1 MSKVRE
7 MVTTEN
13 DIEVD
18 DGLSRLYAVII
29 DITDWLE
36 I

>member
-1 MSKVRE
+1 

-29 DITDWLE
+29 DITD
-36 I
+36 